1 MLMLTYFLIAVGI
14 SFLCSIL
21 EAVLLSITQAHIEIV
36 KNKNSTL
43 GNLMQHQK
51 DNIDLSIG
59 AILTLNTF
67 AHTLGAAGV
76 GAEAVKLF
84 GEEYMFY
91 ISAILTLLILVF
103 SEIIPKTL
111 GAYYWS
117 SLSGICSRII
127 KVLVLITYPLLII
140 MNKMTNLLTP
150 KEKRDKITKEEINA
164 AANIAQENGIIKD
177 KDSDIIE
184 NLLNLEDIK
193 VKDIHTP
200 RSVMVAFDEDEVI
213 ESFEDDEKSL
223 DFSKL
228 KEYSRIPVYSS
239 NVDNI
244 VGMFFSKEYFHE
256 YVENNM
262 KDKSKIIK
270 PIFKVNE
277 NIPISKLLDLFLS
290 RKEQLFIVVD
300 NYGQT
305 EGVVTL
311 EDAIETLLGIE
322 IVDEHDQNI
331 DMREL
336 AKTRMK
342 LIRNNLLKK
351 TPR

>member
-1 MLMLTYFLIAVGI
+1 MLMLTYFLIAVGV

-21 EAVLLSITQAHIEIV
+21 EAVLLSITSAHIEIT
-36 KNKNSTL
+36 KNKNESL
-43 GNLMQHQK
+43 GSLMEKQK
-51 DNIDLSIG
+51 ENIDFSI
-59 AILTLNTF
+59 ASILTLNTF

-76 GAEAVKLF
+76 GAEAVKIF

-91 ISAILTLLILVF
+91 ISAVLTMLILVF

-111 GAYYWS
+111 GAYYWQ
-117 SLSGICSRII
+117 SLSGICTRII
-127 KVLVLITYPLLII
+127 KILVVITYPLLVI
-140 MNKMTNLLTP
+140 MNRITKVITP
-150 KEKRDKITKEEINA
+150 KEKKHKITKEEITA
-164 AANIAQENGIIKD
+164 AATIAQESGIIKN

-184 NLLNLEDIK
+184 NLLNLEEIK

-200 RSVMVAFDEDEVI
+200 RSVMVSLSKDELLD
-213 ESFEDDEKSL
+213 SFEDINKKLNYD
-223 DFSKL
+223 KL
-228 KEYSRIPVYSS
+228 KEYSRIPIYDD
-239 NVDNI
+239 NIDNI
-244 VGMFFSKEYFHE
+244 VGLIFSKEYFHE
-256 YVENNM
+256 YICNKHQNKEE
-262 KDKSKIIK
+262 IIK

-277 NIPISKLLDLFLS
+277 NIPISKLLDIFLS

-305 EGVVTL
+305 EGVVSL

-322 IVDEHDQNI
+322 IVDEHDKNI

-342 LIRNNLLKK
+342 LVRNKLIKK
-351 TPR
+351 V